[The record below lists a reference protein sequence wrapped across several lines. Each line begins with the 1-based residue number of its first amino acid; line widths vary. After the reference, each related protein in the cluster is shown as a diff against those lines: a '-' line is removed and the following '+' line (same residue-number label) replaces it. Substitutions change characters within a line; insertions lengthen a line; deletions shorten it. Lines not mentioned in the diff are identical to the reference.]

1 MGDTFEGEI
10 CLSVTRGARAS
21 GGVYMQGFYDDWRAD
36 LLTGPYWIHTP
47 NNFLNLCTNNCDF
60 CRKKNLVAEML
71 NTVLKCNHAQEFEA
85 GFDPSEKWTA
95 CIENNK

>member
-1 MGDTFEGEI
+1 
-10 CLSVTRGARAS
+10 
-21 GGVYMQGFYDDWRAD
+21 MQGFYDDCRAG
-36 LLTGPYWIHTP
+36 LLTDPYWIH
-47 NNFLNLCTNNCDF
+47 LNLCTNNCDF

-95 CIENNK
+95 CIENNKYQLHPKKLQNKYLQKSQSDTNELGW

>member
-1 MGDTFEGEI
+1 
-10 CLSVTRGARAS
+10 
-21 GGVYMQGFYDDWRAD
+21 MQGFYDDWRAD

-85 GFDPSEKWTA
+85 GFDPSEKWLALKIT
-95 CIENNK
+95 NNSYIQKNCKNIHVFQQIPHNINSG